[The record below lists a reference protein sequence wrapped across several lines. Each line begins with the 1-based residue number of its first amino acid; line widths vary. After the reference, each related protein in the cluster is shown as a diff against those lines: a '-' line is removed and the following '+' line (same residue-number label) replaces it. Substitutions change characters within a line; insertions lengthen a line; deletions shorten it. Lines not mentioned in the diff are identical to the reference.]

1 MIGSNSTRS
10 LVADMV
16 PELKNPLRG
25 REETRLFLSLK
36 ADGALSEEGMVDT
49 TLAVKGL
56 QDMALARGAEKVY
69 LLATSAT
76 RDAKNRLDFE
86 RLLLQETGLTLGLLS
101 GEEEARLAFLGA
113 SGLLP
118 EGEKGVLDIGGGS
131 TEVVV
136 GREGIDTAI
145 SLQMGA
151 GRLMKMQRVDGLEDI
166 PRART
171 LADKV
176 VKTLPLLKANHWAM
190 VGGTGTTLMHMLL
203 QVPQG
208 SEVPEIFPVRK
219 EDAESMLRLTASMP
233 REERGNIPGLPP
245 QRADIMPTGL
255 VILLSVMEYLGL
267 KNIHI
272 TTRNNTDGFLL
283 NLLTQPKDGIP
294 KG

>member
-76 RDAKNRLDFE
+76 RDAKNRQAFE

-255 VILLSVMEYLGL
+255 VILLSVMEHLGL

>member
-219 EDAESMLRLTASMP
+219 EDAENMLRLTASMP

-255 VILLSVMEYLGL
+255 VILLSVMEHLGL

>member
-219 EDAESMLRLTASMP
+219 EDAESMLRLTAGLP
-233 REERGNIPGLPP
+233 REKRGNIPGLPP

-255 VILLSVMEYLGL
+255 VILLSVMEHLGL